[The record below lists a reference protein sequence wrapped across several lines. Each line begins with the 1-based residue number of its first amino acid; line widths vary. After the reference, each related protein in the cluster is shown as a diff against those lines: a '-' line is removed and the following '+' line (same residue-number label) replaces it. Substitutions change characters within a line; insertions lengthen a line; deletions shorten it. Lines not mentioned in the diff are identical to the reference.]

1 MVLNLLVL
9 IGFLLN
15 FDISHNIAF
24 NMGKPGDKSKI
35 KQLLVILGAPVF
47 VTLFLASYLN
57 GVALSIGVKTLLEL
71 VIILA
76 AYIELHDLEKDYKDV
91 PFGPDQ
97 VGVVIAVRTTSI
109 MKHAYWIKVLTPNGI
124 GVCFSDELEEV
135 QI

>member
-76 AYIELHDLEKDYKDV
+76 AYIELHDLEKDYKDLI
-91 PFGPDQ
+91 DQ
-97 VGVVIAVRTTSI
+97 RSVLA
-109 MKHAYWIKVLTPNGI
+109 KVLPLAHSHHGDFTQYWATL
-124 GVCFSDELEEV
+124 DKA
-135 QI
+135 